1 MSIADNIKKL
11 QETPVRPNRPPNQAS
26 PRSAYPTGW
35 EPGVRHEGNG
45 GMLITTDLEPS
56 LEDESSWRAAVE
68 SLGVTIPAGW
78 TVRPVEAR
86 YDPAAWHRDEEGG
99 DAVTRPIWRYKFKI
113 EPCAANIP
121 YDDLVQV
128 IEKHK
133 PHKSKD
139 AGENLMAGATWVL
152 GTGDWQLGKMDGD
165 GTDGTVE
172 RILETTD
179 KAIDRIN
186 ELRRLK
192 RWTGKAMIALT
203 GDCVEGFNSQ
213 NGSNIWRTTLSM
225 TDQVRLYRRIVMH
238 MVTTLAKEC
247 DELLVTAVPGN
258 HGETVRVAGKMA
270 TRIDDSWDLDAV
282 VAVADALEQNV
293 DAYGHVGFAI
303 PEKDSGT
310 IVLDVS
316 GTITALAHGHQVP
329 RGNVPAW
336 VAEHAKNMAPVG
348 DAHLVITGHHHHLKV
363 ESMGPRT
370 WIQVPAMESESTWW
384 KERTGSVSPPGM
396 VSMLVGGKAWSD
408 LAVL

>member
-1 MSIADNIKKL
+1 MSISENIKKL
-11 QETPVRPNRPPNQAS
+11 QETPNRAPITSTRAG
-26 PRSAYPTGW
+26 YPTGW
-35 EPGVRHEGNG
+35 EPGIRQDANG
-45 GMLITTDLEPS
+45 DTLITTDLGPS
-56 LEDESSWRAAVE
+56 LDNEESWKEAVE
-68 SLGVTIPAGW
+68 SLGVTVPPGW
-78 TVRPVEAR
+78 AVRPVEAR
-86 YDPAAWHRDEEGG
+86 YDPAAWHRDEEGD
-99 DAVTRPIWRYKFKI
+99 DAVTRPIWRYKFKV
-113 EPCAANIP
+113 EPSATTVP
-121 YDDLVQV
+121 YDDLVEV
-128 IEKHK
+128 IAKHK
-133 PHKSKD
+133 PRKSKSTPD
-139 AGENLMAGATWVL
+139 DIAHDTTWVL
-152 GTGDWQLGKMDGD
+152 ATGDWQLGKSDGD
-165 GTDGTVE
+165 GVEGTVQ

-179 KAIDRIN
+179 IAIDRIH

-192 RWTGKAMIALT
+192 RWPGRAMIALT

-213 NGSNIWRTTLSM
+213 NGANIWRTTLSM

-238 MVTTLAKEC
+238 MVTTIAKEC

-258 HGETVRVAGKMA
+258 HGETVRIAGKMA

-282 VAVADALEQNV
+282 VAVADALEQNT
-293 DAYGHVGFAI
+293 DAYGHVSFAI

-310 IVLDVS
+310 LVLDVS
-316 GTITALAHGHQVP
+316 GTVTALAHGHQVP

-348 DAHLVITGHHHHLKV
+348 DAHLIITGHHHHLKV

-370 WIQVPAMESESTWW
+370 WVQVPAMESESTWW

>member
-1 MSIADNIKKL
+1 MSLEDNIKKL
-11 QETPVRPNRPPNQAS
+11 QQTPQRAQVVGQRAS
-26 PRSAYPTGW
+26 YPSGW
-35 EPGVRHEGNG
+35 EPGIRHEGNG
-45 GMLITTDLEPS
+45 GMLITTDLGPS
-56 LEDESSWRAAVE
+56 LDDEDSWKAAVE
-68 SLGVTIPAGW
+68 SLGVTVPLGW

-99 DAVTRPIWRYKFKI
+99 GAVTRPIWRYRFKI
-113 EPCAANIP
+113 EPSAASIP
-121 YDDLVQV
+121 YDDLVDV
-128 IEKHK
+128 IAKHK
-133 PHKSKD
+133 PRKSKD
-139 AGENLMAGATWVL
+139 ANESLLLGSTWVL
-152 GTGDWQLGKMDGD
+152 ATGDWQLGKMDGD
-165 GTDGTVE
+165 GTDGTVK
-172 RILETTD
+172 RILDTTD
-179 KAIDRIN
+179 QAIDRIN

-192 RWTGKAMIALT
+192 RWPGRAMLALT

-238 MVTTLAKEC
+238 MVTTIAKEC
-247 DELLVTAVPGN
+247 DELLVVAVPGN

-293 DAYGHVGFAI
+293 DAYGHVSFAI
-303 PEKDSGT
+303 PEVDSGT
-310 IVLDVS
+310 LVLDVS
-316 GTITALAHGHQVP
+316 GTVTALAHGHQVP

-348 DAHLVITGHHHHLKV
+348 DAHLVITGHHHHLKI

-370 WIQVPAMESESTWW
+370 WVQVPSMESESTWW